1 MFYLP
6 TWYLFPLS
14 PLKLKREWIC
24 WEANFSGKETS
35 KKEVPILSNGK
46 PWRSTN
52 SKGTWYKE
60 SKEAESKFAHEAAI
74 ELFKWIL
81 IFFHQMKTNHSG
93 RSWLKRSMEKKM
105 QGKPKQLTL
114 YMGQC
119 LEDYRN
125 LLQIFSINI
134 SLKVGNGHKISVWED
149 NWLGSGLHLGSFY
162 PHIDE
167 VWNNQGWDLSFRM
180 LLNDWK
186 MDRIIG
192 FLNSQSLQWSL
203 TRTR

>member
-1 MFYLP
+1 
-6 TWYLFPLS
+6 
-14 PLKLKREWIC
+14 
-24 WEANFSGKETS
+24 
-35 KKEVPILSNGK
+35 
-46 PWRSTN
+46 
-52 SKGTWYKE
+52 
-60 SKEAESKFAHEAAI
+60 
-74 ELFKWIL
+74 
-81 IFFHQMKTNHSG
+81 
-93 RSWLKRSMEKKM
+93 M